1 MSARYRIRNF
11 FSKTPSSNF
20 FVKFHKDFGHLF
32 IPQKSIL
39 FTLLFLRFSIEN
51 KRSASKMTQSY
62 LDHEKMANLSRVFLP
77 NCIFTVKSQKKRGR
91 PGWQKVL
98 RKLGNIFFASQE
110 ANADVLHQK
119 LCFVRIVLGIQLM
132 DCVQVLQSIND
143 LSPFLLVPYWVPFKN
158 RLSGLSSL
166 NSKLT
171 SSEILPYFLYYT
183 GCSNKFRICQ
193 M

>member
-1 MSARYRIRNF
+1 MEVPFCLLFRFFKTRKENKNWGPTITNRPTNKILLQCLKIPKSVS
-11 FSKTPSSNF
+11 FSKNWVQDTEFGTFFQKRHLAIF
-20 FVKFHKDFGHLF
+20 FVKHKDFGHLF

-98 RKLGNIFFASQE
+98 RKLGNIFLLLKKQTQMFSTK
-110 ANADVLHQK
+110 NCVLYALYLEFK
-119 LCFVRIVLGIQLM
+119 IWIVYR
-132 DCVQVLQSIND
+132 CC
-143 LSPFLLVPYWVPFKN
+143 SP
-158 RLSGLSSL
+158 
-166 NSKLT
+166 
-171 SSEILPYFLYYT
+171 
-183 GCSNKFRICQ
+183 
-193 M
+193 